1 MTPTVAVPVAAAGF
15 AVMTATLRRAHCAG
29 RGARGPVDRPAG
41 QAGPVDGP
49 EAQEAAAVA
58 VDGVEEE
65 EPEEESVD
73 EEDDAPSEEDA
84 GAADPAAFGLLLDP
98 ESVL

>member
-1 MTPTVAVPVAAAGF
+1 
-15 AVMTATLRRAHCAG
+15 
-29 RGARGPVDRPAG
+29 
-41 QAGPVDGP
+41 VDGP